1 MIKSMTG
8 FGRGRYEGTTFAC
21 TVEIK
26 SVNHRFLDP
35 HVRLPSELSELEL
48 PIRRW
53 IQNRVKRGR
62 IDLTLTVERNETLSF
77 GLNPS
82 ILQAYLSAFEQLRIN
97 FGIQGEIDPV
107 QLLRTPGI
115 LNLESSNLSGEALDL
130 TRKGVEQAVQTAL
143 QALDAMREEEG
154 KALRSDILR
163 RLQIIETEAASI
175 KSMTV
180 GALNSHQERLQARL
194 SELLKGVPLDPVR
207 VVQEAAFYV
216 ERSDISEEL
225 TRLES
230 HAEQSRGLL
239 ANGHDVGKTMDFLL
253 QEMNR
258 EATTIL
264 SKTTGLVGGGMDI
277 SNKAILIKSEIEN
290 IREQVQNLE

>member
-8 FGRGRYEGTTFAC
+8 FGRGRYEGNTFAC

-53 IQNRVKRGR
+53 IQNRIKRGR
-62 IDLTLTVERNETLSF
+62 IDLVLTVEKNETLSF

-82 ILQAYLSAFEQLRIN
+82 ILQAYLSAFEQLRTD
-97 FGIQGEIDPV
+97 FGIHGEIDPV

-115 LNLESSNLSGEALDL
+115 MNLESVNLSGEALEV
-130 TRKGVEQAVQTAL
+130 TQKGIEQAVQAAL
-143 QALDAMREEEG
+143 QALDAMRGDEG
-154 KALRSDILR
+154 KALCSDILR

-180 GALNSHQERLQARL
+180 GTLSSYQERLQMRL
-194 SELLKGVPLDPVR
+194 GELLKGVPLDPAR

-230 HAEQSRGLL
+230 HVEQSRGLL
-239 ANGHDVGKTMDFLL
+239 TKGQDVGKTMDFLL

-264 SKTTGLVGGGMDI
+264 SKTTGLVGEGMDI
-277 SNKAILIKSEIEN
+277 SNKAILIKSEIEK
-290 IREQVQNLE
+290 IREQAQNLE

>member
-1 MIKSMTG
+1 M
-8 FGRGRYEGTTFAC
+8 
-21 TVEIK
+21 
-26 SVNHRFLDP
+26 
-35 HVRLPSELSELEL
+35 ELL
-48 PIRRW
+48 IRRW
-53 IQNRVKRGR
+53 IQNRIKRGR
-62 IDLTLTVERNETLSF
+62 IDLVLTVEKNETLSF

-82 ILQAYLSAFEQLRIN
+82 VLQAYLSAFEQLRTN

-115 LNLESSNLSGEALDL
+115 LNSESSSLSGEALES
-130 TRKGVEQAVQTAL
+130 TRKGVEQAVQAAL

-154 KALRSDILR
+154 KSLCSDILR
-163 RLQIIETEAASI
+163 RLQTIETEATSI
-175 KSMTV
+175 KSLSS
-180 GALNSHQERLQARL
+180 GALSSYQERLQMRL
-194 SELLKGVPLDPVR
+194 GELLKSVPLDPAR

-230 HAEQSRGLL
+230 HVEQSRGLL
-239 ANGHDVGKTMDFLL
+239 TNGHDVGKTIDFLL

-264 SKTTGLVGGGMDI
+264 SKTTGLVGGSLDI
-277 SNKAILIKSEIEN
+277 SNKAILIKSEIEK

>member
-8 FGRGRYEGTTFAC
+8 FGRGRYEGNTFAC

-48 PIRRW
+48 LIRRW
-53 IQNRVKRGR
+53 IQNRIKRGR
-62 IDLTLTVERNETLSF
+62 IDLILTVEKNETLSF

-82 ILQAYLSAFEQLRIN
+82 VLQAYLSAFEQLRTN
-97 FGIQGEIDPV
+97 FGIHGEIDPV

-115 LNLESSNLSGEALDL
+115 LNLESVNLSGEALDV
-130 TRKGVEQAVQTAL
+130 TQKGIEQAVQAAL
-143 QALDAMREEEG
+143 QALDAMRGEEG
-154 KALRSDILR
+154 KALCSDILR
-163 RLQIIETEAASI
+163 RLQIIETEASSI

-180 GALNSHQERLQARL
+180 GALSSYQERLQIRL
-194 SELLKGVPLDPVR
+194 GELLKGAPLDPAR

-230 HAEQSRGLL
+230 HVEQSRGLL
-239 ANGHDVGKTMDFLL
+239 TNGQDVGKTMDFLL

-264 SKTTGLVGGGMDI
+264 SKTTGMVGGGMDI
-277 SNKAILIKSEIEN
+277 SNKAILIKSEIEK
-290 IREQVQNLE
+290 IREQAQNLE